1 MRRDILKYL
10 YQNNK
15 EGEERMGIEDFY
27 LKVKLQDDN
36 MEEVEKIIKS
46 NKVFSDY
53 INHHIDNEDKEL
65 EMQAAKV
72 CFFPACQIIF
82 DLLKAVDVEN
92 HIEKVSSRR
101 TDTAFS
107 FESSVDFF
115 CWMYKVWEDVLFWFH
130 RDWGAFLINS
140 ANYYKVRNKMWK
152 KYFIKYPPSD

>member
-53 INHHIDNEDKEL
+53 INHHIDNEDKE
-65 EMQAAKV
+65 
-72 CFFPACQIIF
+72 
-82 DLLKAVDVEN
+82 
-92 HIEKVSSRR
+92 
-101 TDTAFS
+101 
-107 FESSVDFF
+107 
-115 CWMYKVWEDVLFWFH
+115 
-130 RDWGAFLINS
+130 
-140 ANYYKVRNKMWK
+140 
-152 KYFIKYPPSD
+152 